1 MPPEPI
7 AFSSDNHIGSDEG
20 RAGGGSPRLPIYFTD
35 TEPTGA
41 EGSELMRDTEAGDR
55 NPGLLGSLVNRV
67 AWFRGYRF
75 AIDIELHRSLFTV
88 YQVESRQVFT
98 SSDRPASET

>member
-1 MPPEPI
+1 
-7 AFSSDNHIGSDEG
+7 
-20 RAGGGSPRLPIYFTD
+20 
-35 TEPTGA
+35 
-41 EGSELMRDTEAGDR
+41 MRDTEAGDR
-55 NPGLLGSLVNRV
+55 NSGLLGSLVNRV

-88 YQVESRQVFT
+88 YQLESRQVFT